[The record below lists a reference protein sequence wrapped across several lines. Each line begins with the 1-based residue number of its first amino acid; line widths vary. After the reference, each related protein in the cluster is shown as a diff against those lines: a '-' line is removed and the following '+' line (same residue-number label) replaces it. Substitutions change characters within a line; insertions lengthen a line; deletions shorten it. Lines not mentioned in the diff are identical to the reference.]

1 MPNAPRSVLMLYL
14 NCPLCGLTILPRVD
28 WLTVEHCPR
37 CIARRRTRV
46 TMLSAY
52 APGGVDP
59 AAVRVA
65 GGAPASLPSASG
77 A

>member
-1 MPNAPRSVLMLYL
+1 MLYL
-14 NCPLCGLTILPRVD
+14 NCPRCGLTILPRVD

-46 TMLSAY
+46 PMLSAT
-52 APGGVDP
+52 APSAVGP
-59 AAVRVA
+59 AAGPLASAAA
-65 GGAPASLPSASG
+65 GSPPGASA